1 MAEVD
6 VHEASLDKVRAG
18 LPAIVTVD
26 ALPGKKFIGTVA
38 RIAPLPNAQSMWM
51 NPDLKVY
58 TTNINLETIDPDLR
72 SGMSC
77 KAEIIVEQYQDVV
90 YIPVQAVLRVDGQ
103 PTVYVVKEGAD
114 RGTQGRDRPGQQQH
128 DRDPRAA

>member
-1 MAEVD
+1 MR
-6 VHEASLDKVRAG
+6 RAWTRSG
-18 LPAIVTVD
+18 RDLPAIVTVD

-51 NPDLKVY
+51 NPDLKIY
-58 TTNINLETIDPDLR
+58 TTNINLETDDQGLR

-90 YIPVQAVLRVDGQ
+90 YIPVQTRPAGRRTAHGLRGQ
-103 PTVYVVKEGAD
+103 GWRWSRNARSRSAWTTTA
-114 RGTQGRDRPGQQQH
+114 
-128 DRDPRAA
+128 